1 MREGGAKREG
11 GEGKEEEEGPMIK
24 PRSTNK
30 TWSSAV
36 RALVGH
42 REFTLNPYR

>member
-1 MREGGAKREG
+1 MREGGAKRE
-11 GEGKEEEEGPMIK
+11 EEKEGPMIK